1 MVLNKDRPWRKE
13 DCSSGAYKSQGFSE
27 ARRRWE
33 AEFDLGTRRSV
44 GGGQCSVKHRHS
56 AGLISD
62 VAVPLY

>member
-33 AEFDLGTRRSV
+33 AGFDLGTRRSV
-44 GGGQCSVKHRHS
+44 GGGVMQCEAQTQCRTHF
-56 AGLISD
+56 
-62 VAVPLY
+62 